1 MFAISSVF
9 KPKHCNLKTRSRS
22 RWTIIHTHAMTKGAS
37 RDASVDL
44 SSDLVFLSSPTTP
57 SSRPTRAFRLDAD
70 TGQVDFF
77 DFPHASTSA
86 MHGRPQSIIP
96 TDIDAKILSSRNAT
110 QHDVQGEQLARTK
123 ILRELQE
130 RIKEL
135 TARTKNLTETDNEE
149 NKTDSRKEQQLDHA
163 KKAIVQRRS
172 AAAKEACLAG
182 CSTLWGGP
190 YQTRSNDSL
199 FSFSERFFGG
209 GTTAHGINRCAAH
222 QRISHFFV
230 VRSCN
235 QAAFSCGLSHST
247 KDC

>member
-1 MFAISSVF
+1 
-9 KPKHCNLKTRSRS
+9 
-22 RWTIIHTHAMTKGAS
+22 MTKGAS

-44 SSDLVFLSSPTTP
+44 SSDFVYLSSPTSPP
-57 SSRPTRAFRLDAD
+57 SSPTKLFRLDAD
-70 TGQVDFF
+70 TGQIDFY
-77 DFPHASTSA
+77 DFPHASGSA
-86 MHGRPQSIIP
+86 IHGRPQSIIP

-110 QHDVQGEQLARTK
+110 LRAVPGEQLARTK

-130 RIKEL
+130 RIQEL

-163 KKAIVQRRS
+163 RKTRVEPQGGA
-172 AAAKEACLAG
+172 AAAKKACLAAG

-190 YQTRSNDSL
+190 FQTRSNDSL

-222 QRISHFFV
+222 QRTSHFFA
-230 VRSCN
+230 VRSCK
-235 QAAFSCGLSHST
+235 QATLSVDCRHST
-247 KDC
+247 RRLQIFGQPIFIQCASVCASF

>member
-22 RWTIIHTHAMTKGAS
+22 RWTIKHTHAMTKGAS

-86 MHGRPQSIIP
+86 MHGRPESIIP
-96 TDIDAKILSSRNAT
+96 TDIDAKNLSSRNAT
-110 QHDVQGEQLARTK
+110 LHDVQDARTI

-130 RIKEL
+130 RIEEL
-135 TARTKNLTETDNEE
+135 TARLKNLTETNNEE

-163 KKAIVQRRS
+163 RKARVEPQGGA

-222 QRISHFFV
+222 Q
-230 VRSCN
+230 
-235 QAAFSCGLSHST
+235 
-247 KDC
+247 